1 MIKMITSPSY
11 ISTNNKIQDNLEKVR
26 IFDTTLRDGEQTPG
40 VSVNAEQKVNIAI
53 KLDELGVDAI
63 EAGFPIVSDG
73 EARAIKTI
81 VRQGLKSEICGLAR
95 SVQADIDAALKCD
108 LKYIHTFIATSE
120 IHMKYKLN
128 MTPDQV
134 LERAIWAV
142 DYAKKHGVQVEFS
155 AEDATRS
162 DRGFLIK
169 VLKAAQ
175 EAGADRIDI
184 PDTVG
189 YATPEYISSLV
200 QEVADNITVP
210 ISMHC
215 HDDFGHAVAN
225 SLAGINAGAI
235 CAHVTI
241 NGIGERAGNASL
253 EEFVMALHCLYNRR
267 TNIKS
272 ELLYETS
279 KFVSNTM
286 GIIVQP
292 NKAIIGENA
301 FGHESGI
308 HTHGI
313 INNPLTYEPISP
325 ELVGRKRWLQAGKHA
340 GAHGIKAMLGDFGI
354 KPTEEQLKEIVER
367 QKTVADLG
375 KSITTADL
383 LSISGQIMGNSK
395 FEEKF
400 KLQDFHIV
408 TGQNITPTAVIRL
421 NIGGKDYIASEIGVG
436 PVDSALK
443 AIQKIAVEV
452 AKIKIREYRLES
464 ITGGSDALAEVSVKV
479 EDMNGNVVSARKSGA
494 DVVVASVQA
503 MMDAINKVMLRK
515 VLEA

>member
-1 MIKMITSPSY
+1 MSFNSR
-11 ISTNNKIQDNLEKVR
+11 KIR

-40 VSVNAEQKVNIAI
+40 VDISPNQKISIAI
-53 KLDELGVDAI
+53 RLDELGVDAI
-63 EAGFPIVSDG
+63 EAGFPVVSPG
-73 EARAIKTI
+73 EVEAIKKI
-81 VRQGLKSEICGLAR
+81 CKLGLKSEICGLAR
-95 SVQADIDAALKCD
+95 TVQNDIDMAIDCELN
-108 LKYIHTFIATSE
+108 YIHTFIATSD
-120 IHMKYKLN
+120 IHLQYKLK
-128 MTPDQV
+128 MTREQV
-134 LERAIWAV
+134 LDKAV
-142 DYAKKHGVQVEFS
+142 FAVEYAKKHGLRVEFS

-162 DRGFLIK
+162 DRQFLNR
-169 VLKAAQ
+169 VFKAVA

-189 YATPEYISSLV
+189 YSTPKYISELV
-200 QEVADNITVP
+200 NDVIENTHLPVSV
-210 ISMHC
+210 HC
-215 HDDFGHAVAN
+215 HDDFGLAVAN
-225 SLAGINAGAI
+225 SISGIEAGAA

-241 NGIGERAGNASL
+241 NGLGERAGNASL
-253 EEFVMALHCLYNRR
+253 EEVVMAVQCLYNYKH
-267 TNIKS
+267 NIKTTIS
-272 ELLYETS
+272 YDVS

-340 GAHGIKAMLGDFGI
+340 GAHGIKAMLNEFGI
-354 KPTEEQLKEIVER
+354 SPSDQQLHQIVEEQKKI
-367 QKTVADLG
+367 ADKG
-375 KSITTADL
+375 KSITTGEL
-383 LSISGQIMGNSK
+383 LSISGQIMGNKK

-400 KLQDFHIV
+400 KLHDFHIV
-408 TGQNITPTAVIRL
+408 TGLNIIPTAVIQL
-421 NIGGKDYIASEIGVG
+421 SSEDKEYITSEIGVG

-452 AKIKIREYRLES
+452 ANIKVREYRLDS

-479 EDMNGNVVSARKSGA
+479 EDNLGNVVSSRKSGA

-503 MMDAINKVMLRK
+503 MMDAINKIMLRK
-515 VLEA
+515 VLES

>member
-1 MIKMITSPSY
+1 MD
-11 ISTNNKIQDNLEKVR
+11 NKSNKNFKSNLHSDDQIR

-40 VSVNAEQKVNIAI
+40 VSVNPEKKIKIAFR
-53 KLDELGVDAI
+53 LDELGVDAI
-63 EAGFPIVSDG
+63 EAGFPIVSHG
-73 EARAIKTI
+73 ERESIKTI
-81 VRQGLKSEICGLAR
+81 AKQGLKANIYGLAR
-95 SVQADIDAALKCD
+95 SVQADIDAALACD
-108 LKYIHTFIATSE
+108 LEYIHTFIATSD
-120 IHMKYKLN
+120 IHLKYKLN
-128 MTPDQV
+128 MTKEQV
-134 LERAIWAV
+134 LEHAIRAV
-142 DYAKKHGVQVEFS
+142 EYAKKHGLQVEFS

-162 DRGFLIK
+162 DRDFLIR
-169 VLKAAQ
+169 VFKAVQ

-200 QEVADNITVP
+200 KEVANNISLP

-215 HDDFGHAVAN
+215 HDDFGQAVAN
-225 SLAGINAGAI
+225 SIAGINSGAN

-253 EEFVMALHCLYNRR
+253 EEFVMSLHCLYNKK
-267 TNIKS
+267 TNIHTQ
-272 ELLYETS
+272 LLYETS

-340 GAHGIKAMLGDFGI
+340 GAHGIKAMLNEFGVE
-354 KPTEEQLKEIVER
+354 PTDEELQKIVEQ
-367 QKTVADLG
+367 QKIISDKG
-375 KSITTADL
+375 KSITTAEL
-383 LSISGQIMGNSK
+383 LSISGHVMGNTK

-400 KLQDFHIV
+400 TLHDFHIV
-408 TGQNITPTAVIRL
+408 TGLNIIPTAVIQL
-421 NIGGKDYIASEIGVG
+421 STQGKEYIASEIGVG

-452 AKIKIREYRLES
+452 AKIKVREYRLES

-479 EDMNGNVVSARKSGA
+479 EDNFGNVVSARKSGA

-503 MMDAINKVMLRK
+503 MMDAINKVMLKK
-515 VLEA
+515 VLES